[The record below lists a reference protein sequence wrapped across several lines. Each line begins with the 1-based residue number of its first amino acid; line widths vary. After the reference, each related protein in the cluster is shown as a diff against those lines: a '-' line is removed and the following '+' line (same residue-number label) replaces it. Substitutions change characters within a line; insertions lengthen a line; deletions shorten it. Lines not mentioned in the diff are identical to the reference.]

1 MSTDQAQS
9 AVSLS
14 AFVVAVV
21 FGYRKLV
28 EQGVQGGSGV
38 PTTGHFVIGF
48 GFTYVLLS
56 LLAQGAPALGGML
69 AVLVATGDLLANGK
83 PLVDDVTKALKAT
96 QTAGASRAGASS
108 PVNFGGLAPATLTAA
123 QAPLHTQG

>member
-14 AFVVAVV
+14 AFVVAIV

-28 EQGVQGGSGV
+28 EQGIQGGSGV

-56 LLAQGAPALGGML
+56 LVAQGAPTLGGMM
-69 AVLVATGDLLANGK
+69 AILVATGDVLANGK
-83 PLVDDVTKALKAT
+83 PLLTDINQALKAT
-96 QTAGASRAGASS
+96 QTAGASSAATRT
-108 PVNFGGLAPATLTAA
+108 PVNFSGLAPGTLTVA

>member
-14 AFVVAVV
+14 AFVVAAV

-28 EQGVQGGSGV
+28 EQGIQGGSGV
-38 PTTGHFVIGF
+38 PTTGHFIIGF

-56 LLAQGAPALGGML
+56 LVAQGAPALGGMM
-69 AVLVATGDLLANGK
+69 AILVATGDILANGK
-83 PLVDDVTKALKAT
+83 PLVDDVTKALNAT
-96 QTAGASRAGASS
+96 RTATSSSAGTRS
-108 PVNFGGLAPATLTAA
+108 PVSFAGLAPATLTVA